1 MKRSRSLAR
10 PLAVLL
16 LAAASGAQAQFFHL
30 NGTGVQGI
38 YGLSFDGT
46 RAVGYGPQGGNYFRW
61 ELGAGVQNIGGLFE
75 SGAPRISDDGSTLL
89 INALNPA
96 TNLVEMARHD
106 WASGTTT
113 VLGSLGSSSG
123 SSASS
128 GWGLSGNGQVAVG
141 LGWVTAGRA
150 EAMVV
155 NGSTVSSLGTT
166 VPGRSTRANGAS
178 FDGSTIVGWQDSST
192 GFRQGALWSGGV
204 QTLMV
209 DGAGNLMGEL
219 GDVSADGTWAVG
231 SGVARNGFVAYRW
244 SAATGVQTR
253 GPNLLP
259 GDRSGATGISNDGS
273 VIVGFSRPLGP
284 ATFGRGFIWTEATGM
299 LNLNTVAASQGID
312 TGGVIMAL
320 PLTISGDGM
329 TIAGVTNAGSGFVL
343 RLTSPVPEPSTMLSM
358 AAGVLALAGLA
369 VARRRRETAQAG

>member
-1 MKRSRSLAR
+1 MKPIRLI
-10 PLAVLL
+10 V
-16 LAAASGAQAQFFHL
+16 LAAALAAAGSAQAQFFNL
-30 NGTGVQGI
+30 AGTGVQGI

-61 ELGAGVQNIGGLFE
+61 ELGAGTLNIGGVFE

-96 TNLVEMARHD
+96 TSLIEMARHD

-113 VLGSLGSSSG
+113 PLGSLGSSSG
-123 SSASS
+123 NSASS

-155 NGSTVSSLGTT
+155 SGNTVSSLGTT
-166 VPGRSTRANGAS
+166 VPGRSTRANNAS

-192 GFRQGALWSGGV
+192 GFRQGAVWSGGT

-209 DGAGNLMGEL
+209 DANGNLMGEL

-231 SGVARNGFVAYRW
+231 SGVSSNGFVAYRW
-244 SAATGVQTR
+244 SAATGVQTL
-253 GPNLLP
+253 GPNLVP
-259 GDRSGATGISNDGS
+259 GDRSSATGISNDGS

-284 ATFGRGFIWTEATGM
+284 ATFGRGFIWSEGTGM
-299 LNLNTVAASQGID
+299 LNLNTVAAAQGIN

-320 PLTISGDGM
+320 PLTISGDGL
-329 TIAGVTNAGSGFVL
+329 TVGGVTNAGSGFIL
-343 RLTSPVPEPSTMLSM
+343 RLTSPIPEPSTMLSM
-358 AAGVLALAGLA
+358 AFGVLALAGWALRRNRGAASAA
-369 VARRRRETAQAG
+369 V